1 MSGFPIGTQTFH
13 SAGKFL
19 LSGEY
24 LILDGALG
32 VGLPCT
38 LGQSL
43 TVEIQTG
50 SGLISW
56 ESRTKDGNAWHTV
69 QFQYNASK
77 LDLIQSTNADF
88 GQRLKQVL
96 EVCLLESTY
105 TLESTKDYCFKTQLE
120 FDANWGLGSSSTF
133 IANITQFFQVDP
145 YHILEQSFGGSGYDL
160 AAATAK
166 TPFFFQR
173 NEAGIFVE
181 EKSFEPDF
189 LDELFFVYLN
199 QKQDSRAGIKHYQSL
214 KPLPVGLLKSISDIS
229 KAIVQATNQAE
240 FCDLLD
246 EHESQMAD
254 FLGLSK
260 VKDEYFSDFQGTVK
274 SLGAWGGDFVLASSS
289 AGFEYL
295 KSYFETKGYP
305 IILPYKTIIKT

>member
-24 LILDGALG
+24 LILDGAVG

-43 TVEIQTG
+43 TIEIQTG
-50 SGLISW
+50 SGQIFW
-56 ESRTKDGNAWHTV
+56 ESMTKDGDVWHTV
-69 QFQYNASK
+69 HLQYSASE
-77 LDLIQSTNADF
+77 LDLVQSTNANF
-88 GQRLKQVL
+88 GQRLIQVL
-96 EVCLLESTY
+96 NACLLESSF
-105 TLESTKDYCFKTQLE
+105 TLESTKDYYFKTQLE

-145 YHILEQSFGGSGYDL
+145 YYILEQTFGGSGYDL

-173 NEAGIFVE
+173 NEAGIFVKE
-181 EKSFEPDF
+181 ISFEPDF
-189 LDELFFVYLN
+189 LDKLFFVYLN
-199 QKQDSRAGIKHYQSL
+199 LKQNSRAGIKHYQSL
-214 KPLPVGLLKSISDIS
+214 KPLPPDLLESISDIS
-229 KAIVQATNQAE
+229 KVIVQATDQAE
-240 FCDLLD
+240 FCNLLD
-246 EHESQMAD
+246 QHESLMAD
-254 FLGLSK
+254 FLGLLK
-260 VKDEYFSDFQGTVK
+260 VKEEYFSDFQGTVK

-289 AGFEYL
+289 SGFEYL

>member
-1 MSGFPIGTQTFH
+1 MNGFPIGTQTFH

-32 VGLPCT
+32 VGLPCV

-50 SGLISW
+50 SGQISW
-56 ESRTKDGNAWHTV
+56 ESRTKEGDTWHTV
-69 QFQYNASK
+69 HLQYIGSK
-77 LDLIQSTNADF
+77 LNLKHSTNADF

-96 EVCLLESTY
+96 EACLMKSTF
-105 TLESTKDYCFKTQLE
+105 TLESTKNYRFITQLE
-120 FDANWGLGSSSTF
+120 FDADWGLGSSSTF
-133 IANITQFFQVDP
+133 IANISQFFQVDP

-173 NEAGIFVE
+173 GDVGVFVE
-181 EKSFEPDF
+181 EISFEPNF
-189 LDELFFVYLN
+189 LDELFFIYLN
-199 QKQDSRAGIKHYQSL
+199 QKQNSRAGIKHYQSL
-214 KPLPVGLLKSISDIS
+214 KPLPVGLLQSISDIS
-229 KAIVQATNQAE
+229 KAIVQSRNQTE

-246 EHESQMAD
+246 QHESLMAD
-254 FLGLSK
+254 FLGFPK
-260 VKDEYFSDFQGTVK
+260 VKDQYFSDFQGTVK

-289 AGFEYL
+289 AGVEYL